1 MAKARWIAAAAAG
14 TAAVAAAAYYLNE
27 RNTEK
32 PDYDLLIDEGKFALR
47 AYPEMVV
54 AETVQAGSRE
64 TAMGNGFRVLA
75 DYMFARSRP
84 GDKIAMTA
92 PVICDADP
100 DADNDG
106 WRTRFVM
113 PAKYGVDD
121 LPSESPGM
129 AIAKLAAR
137 KVAVLRFS
145 GTPDDEELIAKKGAL
160 LEWIEANALE
170 VAGPAE
176 FAFYNSPF
184 IPGPIRRNE
193 IWIPVA

>member
-1 MAKARWIAAAAAG
+1 MSKARWIAAAAAG

-75 DYMFARSRP
+75 DYIFARSRP
-84 GDKIAMTA
+84 GEKIAMTA
-92 PVICDADP
+92 PILCDADP
-100 DADNDG
+100 DSDEDS

-113 PAKYGVDD
+113 PGKYREDD
-121 LPSESPGM
+121 LPPESPGM
-129 AIAKLAAR
+129 IVTKMPAR
-137 KVAVLRFS
+137 RVAVFRFS
-145 GTPDDEELIAKKGAL
+145 GAPDDDVLAAKKAEL
-160 LEWIEANALE
+160 AEWMEANSLE
-170 VAGPAE
+170 AEGPAE